1 VKKQPHNITHVE
13 IMLGEGEKT
22 IGARWN
28 NGKVQIF
35 DSYKFESKSYH
46 SPVYYI
52 KSIDP
57 WLHGLCKRY
66 SIKLWNIMKHVY
78 SHGFVN

>member
-1 VKKQPHNITHVE
+1 MKKQPHNITHVE

-28 NGKVQIF
+28 NGKVQVF

-46 SPVYYI
+46 SQKYYF
-52 KSIDP
+52 KSIEP
-57 WLHGLCKRY
+57 WLMGICKR
-66 SIKLWNIMKHVY
+66 
-78 SHGFVN
+78 

>member
-1 VKKQPHNITHVE
+1 MKKQPHNITHVE

-28 NGKVQIF
+28 NGKISIF
-35 DSYKFESKSYH
+35 DSFKFESKSYH
-46 SPVYYI
+46 SQKYLI

-57 WLHGLCKRY
+57 WLLGICRR
-66 SIKLWNIMKHVY
+66 
-78 SHGFVN
+78 

>member
-1 VKKQPHNITHVE
+1 MKKQPHNITHVE

-28 NGKVQIF
+28 NGKISIF
-35 DSYKFESKSYH
+35 DSYKFDSKSYH
-46 SPVYYI
+46 SPKYYI

-57 WLHGLCKRY
+57 WLLGIGRRFICHFL
-66 SIKLWNIMKHVY
+66 N
-78 SHGFVN
+78 

>member
-1 VKKQPHNITHVE
+1 MTHVE

-35 DSYKFESKSYH
+35 NSYKFEAMSFH
-46 SPVYYI
+46 SPTYYF
-52 KSIDP
+52 KSIDT
-57 WLHGLCKRY
+57 WLLGICRR
-66 SIKLWNIMKHVY
+66 
-78 SHGFVN
+78 

>member
-1 VKKQPHNITHVE
+1 
-13 IMLGEGEKT
+13 MLGEGEKT